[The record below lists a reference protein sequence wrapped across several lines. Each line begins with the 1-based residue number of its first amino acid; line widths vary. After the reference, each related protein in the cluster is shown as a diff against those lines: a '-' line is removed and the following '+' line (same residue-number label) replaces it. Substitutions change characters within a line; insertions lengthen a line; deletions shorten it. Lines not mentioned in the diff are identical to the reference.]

1 MQGLRKAS
9 LKTKVPLKS
18 EVVVEDAVP
27 KKAK

>member
-9 LKTKVPLKS
+9 LKTKIPLKTDM
-18 EVVVEDAVP
+18 VAEDAVP